1 MKQKIKILLVD
12 DHALIRMGLN
22 SLISFQPD
30 MEVVGEAEDGVAA
43 VAAVAA
49 HSPDVVMMDLMM
61 PQSGGVEATRKILSM
76 RPDTKVLILT
86 SYGTSAA
93 LARALQSGAAGAQM
107 KDAPPE
113 ELLAAIR
120 KVHAGGKAVAP
131 EISAYMTANPAPP
144 ELTEHQ
150 TAILHGLTRGLS
162 NQDIAKQMGISAE
175 TVKKLLNP
183 IFAKLDVSTRAE
195 AVAVAM
201 RRHLFGS

>member
-12 DHALIRMGLN
+12 DHALIRIGLS

-30 MEVVGEAEDGVAA
+30 MEVVGEAEDGSAA
-43 VAAVAA
+43 VEAVTE
-49 HSPDVVMMDLMM
+49 HSPDVVIMDLMM
-61 PQSGGVEATRKILSM
+61 PQSDGVEATRKILSM

-93 LARALQSGAAGAQM
+93 LSRALQCGAVGAQM
-107 KDAPPE
+107 KETPPE
-113 ELLAAIR
+113 ELLSAIR
-120 KVHAGGKAVAP
+120 KVYAGERVVAP

-144 ELTEHQ
+144 ELTDHQ

-162 NQDIAKQMGISAE
+162 NQDIAKQMGISAQ
-175 TVKKLLNP
+175 TVKKLLNT
-183 IFAKLDVSTRAE
+183 IFAKLGVSTRAE

-201 RRHLFGS
+201 RCHLFGS